1 MDQAIVGVCY
11 DKRQRRILDLTFP
24 SWRRYGERRGLPV
37 IILERSYADEDFY
50 WNKHR
55 LYRAPELRSCQRLL
69 FLDNDVFIGA
79 HAAPLLEE
87 WDSPL
92 IGATCE
98 SAQAGW
104 SREYI
109 DQYYHDYFVD
119 RSSPLPEP
127 KIINTGVLVIPREQA
142 DFLES
147 VYQSWKRRMKAFPA
161 ESRSRNDPFIRAA
174 DQPHVSYALQTA
186 GRYQDFGE
194 RFNTLWW
201 HWYRKNVDPRQLPFL
216 LRSKAASLTR
226 DVLPGP
232 LWRALFHRERA
243 IFAQAREASD
253 FLHVAG
259 SKSSLF
265 LES

>member
-11 DKRQRRILDLTFP
+11 DQRQRRILDITFP
-24 SWRRYGERRGLPV
+24 SWRRYGERQGLPV
-37 IILERSYADEDFY
+37 VIVERPCAGGDFY

-55 LYRAPELRSCQRLL
+55 LYQVPELRSCKRLL
-69 FLDNDVFIGA
+69 FLDNDVFISSNA
-79 HAAPLLEE
+79 PPLLQP

-92 IGATCE
+92 IGATYECT
-98 SAQAGW
+98 QAGW
-104 SREYI
+104 PAEI
-109 DQYYHDYFVD
+109 IEHYYDDYFVD
-119 RSSPLPEP
+119 RSADVADL

-142 DFLES
+142 EFLET
-147 VYQSWKRRMKAFPA
+147 VYRRWKERMKTFPG
-161 ESRSRNDPFIRAA
+161 SRQGQKDLFFRTS
-174 DQPHVSYALQTA
+174 DQPHVSYALQTS
-186 GRYQDFGE
+186 GRFKDFGE

-201 HWYRKNVDPRQLPFL
+201 HWYRKNITPRQLPFL

-226 DVLPGP
+226 DFLPGAW
-232 LWRALFHRERA
+232 WRALFAKERA
-243 IFAQAREASD
+243 IFAQAREVSD

>member
-1 MDQAIVGVCY
+1 MDQAIVGVCC
-11 DKRQRRILDLTFP
+11 DQRQRRILDMTYP

-37 IILERSYADEDFY
+37 VVLERSYADEDLY
-50 WNKHR
+50 WSKHR
-55 LYRAPELRSCQRLL
+55 LYRAPELRSCKRLL
-69 FLDNDVFIGA
+69 FLDNDVFIGD

-98 SAQAGW
+98 TAQTDW

-109 DQYYHDYFVD
+109 EQYYDDYFVD
-119 RSSPLPEP
+119 RSSPLLDL

-142 DFLES
+142 EFLES
-147 VYQSWKRRMKAFPA
+147 VYQSWRERMKAFPA
-161 ESRSRNDPFIRAA
+161 GPRSHEDPFFRAS

-186 GRYQDFGE
+186 RRFKDFGE

-226 DVLPGP
+226 DFLPGAW
-232 LWRALFHRERA
+232 WRALFAKERA
-243 IFAQAREASD
+243 TFAQARELAD